1 MMTELLS
8 GIRFSIRSYCLYRA
22 FLLLYSTLITRGL
35 IQKRIRKFES
45 SDNFCRFGLF
55 PMLMYINR

>member
-8 GIRFSIRSYCLYRA
+8 GLRFSIRSKCLYRA

-35 IQKRIRKFES
+35 MRKRISKFES
-45 SDNFCRFGLF
+45 SDNFARSAFC
-55 PMLMYINR
+55 PC